1 MNADARG
8 DLAAPQQSS
17 LFWQEWWGAG
27 TGSHYQRGLGE
38 RHSASWWH
46 SSAAVKWDHCE
57 HDSGWTK
64 ETGDVTCFE
73 RQLTVS
79 SNSGEPSWFN
89 LVLETHTEP
98 PDGPEHQDHPT
109 FLLSPTWRP
118 AAQTGCQDSTLKV
131 TTT

>member
-89 LVLETHTEP
+89 LVLETHMEP

-118 AAQTGCQDSTLKV
+118 AAQTG
-131 TTT
+131 